1 MQLVNIENGFSLIEN
16 DKVVF
21 SHTIDNPAIFIGK
34 GKEKMDIYRGNFDIE
49 DYVIERYPLKN
60 AKVDGNKVLL
70 SAYND
75 VAEIELNVETKDNYA
90 KVNIKA
96 TNDDVNRIWIR
107 IQNFFYNELP

>member
-49 DYVIERYPLKN
+49 DYVIEKISIKKMLKLMVI
-60 AKVDGNKVLL
+60 KYYYQLIMMQLK
-70 SAYND
+70 
-75 VAEIELNVETKDNYA
+75 LN
-90 KVNIKA
+90 
-96 TNDDVNRIWIR
+96 
-107 IQNFFYNELP
+107 